1 MDDLDH
7 SIHIANYDW
16 TSFYEECEECGLVQ
30 PSLACPDSWS
40 LSDSEEQGNPSSV
53 FSAGHQEPEQSCA
66 ESSDGAEGSAAGC
79 CMEEENCTD
88 GVKSV
93 SVQMVQCGSAGGQEE
108 TKAEAGLGNPEEN
121 AFNTAEHIEEEK
133 HANIKTTLQ
142 TEQLNVQCSE
152 GESSELKRGDEAV
165 QIETDMHDL
174 ISTQQPDPISY
185 NLTELDVNE
194 PITTDRSV
202 SEDVSGLRAEKERW
216 FVTVNESPAR
226 QGVRAA
232 SVKKKRRQKKTRK
245 ERSLENHCRLET
257 TKDNNEAKVER
268 NLVNKCAEPD
278 SECVQMGVISDS
290 SQLSLT
296 SDEEDNLSEQ
306 LVMSPSPKDNIIE
319 PTVESKS
326 NNRITPRKPIKLD
339 SVESDVYE
347 DGVEFFSTHSF
358 DSESYLS
365 ATESWEDLQHLLKEH
380 QQLQRSLSL
389 TENSYLF
396 NLTEITEADNTQD
409 REMLSYD
416 GTLSFDIPASNCE
429 GHESTDVQPSA
440 GQSADRMPDDISICD
455 NQTHSTLPAPTP
467 GLQKQEVNDLASG
480 GSSVNQLLP
489 IPDLTVTPCPVAD
502 SPETY
507 AEAAGHTRPVYAI
520 SAFWDEMEKL
530 TINDI
535 LQLRMGRSTPP
546 RDTVTPNADDH
557 GPLLDTVEY
566 NLSDGVL
573 MDTSDTADSDYF
585 TQPDESK
592 RDRSSCEFSTSDFEE
607 EYWQYLS
614 ASRNHSPDPQSKRQQ
629 SPGDSP
635 FTAHEEEES
644 LSSET
649 PVPLEDYAE
658 DQEASDLILS
668 RLGLPRPITK
678 SKSLQNVSAFKTE
691 DLSLQLL
698 LGNDESSLFLSSCPS
713 LEENVVLTASD
724 SLGTQIPTSLLGEHD
739 QISLPEV
746 FEYLYSDDGTNGG
759 SQCVKVY
766 DPVDISMVY
775 DYSLCAFSDEM
786 SFSFLYNFQ
795 RSEEKP
801 IPIFSCSQ
809 PLIRELTF
817 PNPDFVFLRSDFEE
831 EGDISPFRI
840 MSGSFF
846 KGDDCGVSASHGF
859 YNWKSLMRKVRF
871 PDKGSIWCSR
881 SGATVFPDEVEK
893 ITTKSVDP
901 PLTML
906 TARRGSSS
914 PFLLFSE
921 LALQKK
927 VLDAGQ
933 ATSTSEL
940 LILQTGLKHTRAHF
954 IQNNLLFCLFLFMSL
969 TGQEGIFS
977 SLKQSD
983 MCMVCI
989 AFASWVLKS
998 SDPESADAWKAG
1010 MKLFQGFT
1018 IHHSFINRHHNV
1030 NFFLLFVFSSMY
1042 AFT

>member
-7 SIHIANYDW
+7 SIHIANDDW

-30 PSLACPDSWS
+30 PSLACPDSWN
-40 LSDSEEQGNPSSV
+40 LSDSEELGNPSSV

-66 ESSDGAEGSAAGC
+66 ANSDGAEGSAAGC

-88 GVKSV
+88 CVKSV
-93 SVQMVQCGSAGGQEE
+93 SVQVVQCGSAGGQEE

-152 GESSELKRGDEAV
+152 GESSELKRGDEDV
-165 QIETDMHDL
+165 QIETDIHDL

-194 PITTDRSV
+194 PITTDRSVSEDV

-232 SVKKKRRQKKTRK
+232 SVKKKRRQKRTRK

-257 TKDNNEAKVER
+257 TKDNNECEVDR
-268 NLVNKCAEPD
+268 NLVTKCAEPD
-278 SECVQMGVISDS
+278 SESVQMGVISDS

-389 TENSYLF
+389 AENSYLF

-409 REMLSYD
+409 REMLCYD
-416 GTLSFDIPASNCE
+416 GTLSFDVLASNCE

-440 GQSADRMPDDISICD
+440 GQSADRMPDDISTCD
-455 NQTHSTLPAPTP
+455 NQTHSTLLAPTP
-467 GLQKQEVNDLASG
+467 GLQKQEVNHLASG
-480 GSSVNQLLP
+480 GSSVNQLLH

-557 GPLLDTVEY
+557 GPLLDTVECH
-566 NLSDGVL
+566 LSDGVL

-614 ASRNHSPDPQSKRQQ
+614 ASRNHSPDPQSKSQQ

-713 LEENVVLTASD
+713 LEENVVLTAID
-724 SLGTQIPTSLLGEHD
+724 SLGTQIPASLLGEHD

-746 FEYLYSDDGTNGG
+746 FEYLYSDDRTNGD
-759 SQCVKVY
+759 SQCVQVY
-766 DPVDISMVY
+766 DPVDISMVPVY

-840 MSGSFF
+840 MSGSFI

-859 YNWKSLMRKVRF
+859 YNWKSLMRKIRF

-893 ITTKSVDP
+893 ITTKSADP
-901 PLTML
+901 PLTVL
-906 TARRGSSS
+906 TARRGSS

-921 LALQKK
+921 LALQKR
-927 VLDAGQ
+927 VLDALQ
-933 ATSTSEL
+933 AT
-940 LILQTGLKHTRAHF
+940 R
-954 IQNNLLFCLFLFMSL
+954 
-969 TGQEGIFS
+969 QEGMFS

-998 SDPESADAWKAG
+998 SDPESADAWKAA
-1010 MKLFQGFT
+1010 LLA
-1018 IHHSFINRHHNV
+1018 NV
-1030 NFFLLFVFSSMY
+1030 SALSAIQYLRQYVKRRNPS
-1042 AFT
+1042 

>member
-7 SIHIANYDW
+7 SIHIANDDW
-16 TSFYEECEECGLVQ
+16 TSFYEECEGCGLVQ

-40 LSDSEEQGNPSSV
+40 LSDSEELGNPSSV
-53 FSAGHQEPEQSCA
+53 SSAGHQEPEHSCA
-66 ESSDGAEGSAAGC
+66 ASSDGAEGSAAGC

-93 SVQMVQCGSAGGQEE
+93 SVQVVQCGSAGE
-108 TKAEAGLGNPEEN
+108 TKAEAGRGNPEEN

-142 TEQLNVQCSE
+142 IEQLNVQCSE

-165 QIETDMHDL
+165 QIETDIHGL

-185 NLTELDVNE
+185 NLTELDG
-194 PITTDRSV
+194 SV

-245 ERSLENHCRLET
+245 ERSLENHYRLEK
-257 TKDNNEAKVER
+257 TKDNNESEVER
-268 NLVNKCAEPD
+268 NLVKKCAETD
-278 SECVQMGVISDS
+278 SESVPMGVISDS
-290 SQLSLT
+290 SQMSLT

-306 LVMSPSPKDNIIE
+306 LVMSPSPQDNIIE
-319 PTVESKS
+319 PTVEFKS

-347 DGVEFFSTHSF
+347 DGVEFYSTHSF

-416 GTLSFDIPASNCE
+416 VPASNCE

-440 GQSADRMPDDISICD
+440 GQSADRMPEDISTCD

-467 GLQKQEVNDLASG
+467 GLQKQEVNHLASG

-489 IPDLTVTPCPVAD
+489 IPDLTVTPCSVAD

-535 LQLRMGRSTPP
+535 LQLRVGRSTPP
-546 RDTVTPNADDH
+546 RDTVTPNAD

-614 ASRNHSPDPQSKRQQ
+614 ASRNQSPDPQSKSQQ

-635 FTAHEEEES
+635 FTAYEKEES

-658 DQEASDLILS
+658 DQEASDFLLS

-678 SKSLQNVSAFKTE
+678 SKSLQNLSAFKTE

-698 LGNDESSLFLSSCPS
+698 LGKDESSLFLSSCPS

-746 FEYLYSDDGTNGG
+746 FEYLYSDDRTNGD

-786 SFSFLYNFQ
+786 SFSFLYNFP

-840 MSGSFF
+840 MSSSFF
-846 KGDDCGVSASHGF
+846 KRDDCGVSASNGF

-893 ITTKSVDP
+893 ITTKSADP
-901 PLTML
+901 PLTVL

-921 LALQKK
+921 LALQKR
-927 VLDAGQ
+927 VLDALQ
-933 ATSTSEL
+933 AT
-940 LILQTGLKHTRAHF
+940 R
-954 IQNNLLFCLFLFMSL
+954 
-969 TGQEGIFS
+969 QEGIFS

-998 SDPESADAWKAG
+998 SDPESADAWKAA
-1010 MKLFQGFT
+1010 LLA
-1018 IHHSFINRHHNV
+1018 NV
-1030 NFFLLFVFSSMY
+1030 SALSAIQYLRQYVKRRNPS
-1042 AFT
+1042 

>member
-40 LSDSEEQGNPSSV
+40 LSDSEELGNPSSV

-66 ESSDGAEGSAAGC
+66 ASSDGAEGSAAGC

-174 ISTQQPDPISY
+174 ISTQQTDPISS

-194 PITTDRSV
+194 PITTDRS
-202 SEDVSGLRAEKERW
+202 LL
-216 FVTVNESPAR
+216 TV
-226 QGVRAA
+226 
-232 SVKKKRRQKKTRK
+232 
-245 ERSLENHCRLET
+245 
-257 TKDNNEAKVER
+257 KVM
-268 NLVNKCAEPD
+268 NAP
-278 SECVQMGVISDS
+278 M
-290 SQLSLT
+290 
-296 SDEEDNLSEQ
+296 
-306 LVMSPSPKDNIIE
+306 
-319 PTVESKS
+319 
-326 NNRITPRKPIKLD
+326 
-339 SVESDVYE
+339 
-347 DGVEFFSTHSF
+347 FS
-358 DSESYLS
+358 
-365 ATESWEDLQHLLKEH
+365 HLLGKV
-380 QQLQRSLSL
+380 Q
-389 TENSYLF
+389 TECQMTSPYVITKHTARFLHLYLYSK
-396 NLTEITEADNTQD
+396 NRN
-409 REMLSYD
+409 
-416 GTLSFDIPASNCE
+416 
-429 GHESTDVQPSA
+429 
-440 GQSADRMPDDISICD
+440 
-455 NQTHSTLPAPTP
+455 
-467 GLQKQEVNDLASG
+467 
-480 GSSVNQLLP
+480 
-489 IPDLTVTPCPVAD
+489 
-502 SPETY
+502 PETY
-507 AEAAGHTRPVYAI
+507 AEATGHTRPVYAI

-546 RDTVTPNADDH
+546 RDTVTPNTDDH

-566 NLSDGVL
+566 NMSDGVL

-698 LGNDESSLFLSSCPS
+698 LCNDESSLFLSSCPS

-766 DPVDISMVY
+766 DPVDISTVY
-775 DYSLCAFSDEM
+775 DYSLCAFSDDM

-817 PNPDFVFLRSDFEE
+817 PNPDLVFLSSDFEE

-901 PLTML
+901 PLTVL

-921 LALQKK
+921 LALQKR

-933 ATSTSEL
+933 AT
-940 LILQTGLKHTRAHF
+940 R
-954 IQNNLLFCLFLFMSL
+954 
-969 TGQEGIFS
+969 QEGIFS

-998 SDPESADAWKAG
+998 SDPESADAWKAA
-1010 MKLFQGFT
+1010 LLA
-1018 IHHSFINRHHNV
+1018 NV
-1030 NFFLLFVFSSMY
+1030 SALSAIQYLRQYVKRRNPS
-1042 AFT
+1042 